1 MMAAFKGGALGAA
14 DVTFDM
20 QHYVAD

>member
-1 MMAAFKGGALGAA
+1 MMAAFRGGALGAA

-20 QHYVAD
+20 RHYVAD

>member
-1 MMAAFKGGALGAA
+1 MMAAFKGGVLLAA